1 MVRNNVQE
9 MKLLGKE
16 LVGKELS
23 TERDAGGGVGTE
35 GGSPVLSPPPGSR
48 LPFLHPGPAQ
58 PSAASPLHLLA
69 LCIDF
74 PASSRTSPQKPC
86 PLCILLSTAGP
97 GKQGASTLT
106 PTHARTHTY
115 THTLWT
121 QHKYTGLRLQ
131 DPGAGYILS
140 SAFRAQPAP
149 ETALERAS
157 LGQAGAKRLDLPPPG
172 PTLGLGRG
180 RPFSTPG
187 TALKKTG
194 DGAHLAG
201 LWRDLPVCPSGSRA
215 SRPPLL

>member
-16 LVGKELS
+16 LVGSSQHREGCWW
-23 TERDAGGGVGTE
+23 RGGDRRRQPSSQPASRVE
-35 GGSPVLSPPPGSR
+35 PIFPPSR
-48 LPFLHPGPAQ
+48 PAQ